1 MTAAP
6 PPPAAPGADPA
17 RYPAGGAAFP
27 HRGLVGIG
35 GLETHEILFLLDEAE
50 QWLELNRQPMKR
62 ADRLAGLTIINAFF
76 ENSTRTLLSFEIAGK
91 RLGADVVNMHA
102 ATSSV
107 KKGET
112 LIDTA
117 MTLNAM
123 RADAIVIRHASSGA
137 VRLIADKVDC
147 PVLNAGDGQHEHPT
161 QGLLDALTIRHAFGF
176 ARGEPFTGLAVTIC
190 GDILHSR
197 VARSNILALTALG
210 ARVRVCAPPALMPV
224 GIEAM
229 GVEPFSDFDAALD
242 GAEVVMML
250 RLQQERMSGQFIPS
264 PREYRHLY
272 GLTLERLARAR
283 PGAFVM
289 HPGPMNRGIEIDS
302 NVADMAAVQ
311 GKGGSLITRQVEM
324 GVAIRMA
331 CLEVLT
337 RRARGV
343 AGWGAAA

>member
-1 MTAAP
+1 MTSAHTPTAS
-6 PPPAAPGADPA
+6 G
-17 RYPAGGAAFP
+17 RYPAGGLAFP
-27 HRGLVGIG
+27 HRDVLGIG
-35 GLETHEILFLLDEAE
+35 ALQTHEILFLLDEAE
-50 QWLELNRQPMKR
+50 QWVELNRQPSKHSEM
-62 ADRLAGLTIINAFF
+62 LSGLTIINAFF

-102 ATSSV
+102 AQSSV

-137 VRLIADKVDC
+137 VALIAGKVDC

-161 QGLLDALTIRHAFGF
+161 QGLLDALALRHALKRQGRPSPDGMFN
-176 ARGEPFTGLAVTIC
+176 GLAVTIC
-190 GDILHSR
+190 GDVMHSR
-197 VARSNILALTALG
+197 VARSNVLCLQALG
-210 ARVRVCAPPALMPV
+210 AKVRVCAPPALMPA

-229 GVEPFSDFDAALD
+229 GVTPFHDFDAALE

-250 RLQQERMSGQFIPS
+250 RLQNERMSGSYVPS
-264 PREYRHLY
+264 PREYRRLY
-272 GLTLERLARAR
+272 GLTRKRLKRAV
-283 PGAFVM
+283 ADALVM
-289 HPGPMNRGIEIDS
+289 HPGPMNRGVEIDS
-302 NVADMAAVQ
+302 DVADMPER
-311 GKGGSLITRQVEM
+311 SLITGQVEM

-331 CLEVLT
+331 CLDVVT

-343 AGWGAAA
+343 EGWR